1 MQMTNT
7 EMRMIQIR
15 IKYRYYRLV
24 EILGALIDP
33 LLDQVS
39 YSITISLLEVVFVK
53 AKEILCVVYNS
64 SPHGNKYCE

>member
-1 MQMTNT
+1 MQMMNM

-15 IKYRYYRLV
+15 IKYRYNRLV

-39 YSITISLLEVVFVK
+39 YLITISLLEVVFVK
-53 AKEILCVVYNS
+53 ATEIFCVVYN
-64 SPHGNKYCE
+64 